1 MNVIVCLKQVP
12 GTTQVKID
20 PQTNTLVRQ
29 GVEAILN
36 PFDAYAMEEGVKLKE
51 RFGGKV
57 TVVSMGPPQ
66 ADKMLREA
74 ISVGVDEAY
83 LLSDREF
90 AGSDTLATSYTLC
103 QAIKKIKDYD
113 VVICGRQTLDGDTG
127 QVGPELAQKLGLPFV
142 AYVSKIEEV
151 ASGAMKVQRLVDEG
165 HEIIEIALP
174 CVITVTKEINVPR
187 LPSIRGV
194 FKAKSAKIPV
204 WTAADIQADKE
215 STGRAGSATV
225 VVKTFIPER
234 VRTGQVLP
242 GTVEEQVDALIA
254 KLKDT
259 KVV

>member
-151 ASGAMKVQRLVDEG
+151 AGGAMKVQRLVDEG

>member
-127 QVGPELAQKLGLPFV
+127 QVGPELAQMLGLPFV

-151 ASGAMKVQRLVDEG
+151 AGGAMKVQRLVDEG

-204 WTAADIQADKE
+204 WTAADIQANKE

-259 KVV
+259 KLV

>member
-113 VVICGRQTLDGDTG
+113 V
-127 QVGPELAQKLGLPFV
+127 AQMLGLPFV

-151 ASGAMKVQRLVDEG
+151 AGGAMKVQRLVDEG

-204 WTAADIQADKE
+204 WTAADIQANKE

-259 KVV
+259 KLV

>member
-1 MNVIVCLKQVP
+1 
-12 GTTQVKID
+12 
-20 PQTNTLVRQ
+20 
-29 GVEAILN
+29 
-36 PFDAYAMEEGVKLKE
+36 MEEGVKLKE

-151 ASGAMKVQRLVDEG
+151 AGGAMKVQRLVDEG

>member
-1 MNVIVCLKQVP
+1 M
-12 GTTQVKID
+12 
-20 PQTNTLVRQ
+20 
-29 GVEAILN
+29 
-36 PFDAYAMEEGVKLKE
+36 
-51 RFGGKV
+51 
-57 TVVSMGPPQ
+57 
-66 ADKMLREA
+66 
-74 ISVGVDEAY
+74 
-83 LLSDREF
+83 
-90 AGSDTLATSYTLC
+90 
-103 QAIKKIKDYD
+103 
-113 VVICGRQTLDGDTG
+113 
-127 QVGPELAQKLGLPFV
+127 

-151 ASGAMKVQRLVDEG
+151 AGGAMKVQRLVDEG

>member
-1 MNVIVCLKQVP
+1 MNVVVCLKQVP
-12 GTTQVKID
+12 GTTQVKMD

-74 ISVGVDEAY
+74 ISVGVDEAV

-90 AGSDTLATSYTLC
+90 AGSDTLATSYTLS
-103 QAIKKIKDYD
+103 QAIRKIKDYD
-113 VVICGRQTLDGDTG
+113 VIICGRQTLDGDTG
-127 QVGPELAQKLGLPFV
+127 QVGPELAQMLGLPFV
-142 AYVSKIEEV
+142 AYVSKIEEI
-151 ASGAMKVQRLVDEG
+151 AGSEMKVQRLVDEG
-165 HEIIEIALP
+165 HEIIQIALP

-194 FKAKSAKIPV
+194 FKAKSAKVPV

-234 VRTGQVLP
+234 VRKGQVLP
-242 GTVEEQVDALIA
+242 GTMEEQVDALIA